1 MADHPDATSEDLAEK
16 KKDLMGKF
24 NPIMVRV
31 YEEAGVSKWSMLFG
45 VFWKTKTFIIIWIIM
60 LAIAEL

>member
-1 MADHPDATSEDLAEK
+1 MADHAEATSEEMAEK

-31 YEEAGVSKWSMLFG
+31 YEEAGVSK
-45 VFWKTKTFIIIWIIM
+45 
-60 LAIAEL
+60 

>member
-31 YEEAGVSKWSMLFG
+31 YEEAGVSKWSILFG
-45 VFWKTKTFIIIWIIM
+45 VFWKTITFIIIWIIM

>member
-1 MADHPDATSEDLAEK
+1 MADHAEATSEEMAEK

-31 YEEAGVSKWSMLFG
+31 YEEAGVSKWSVLFG
-45 VFWKTKTFIIIWIIM
+45 VFWKTISFIIIWIII
-60 LAIAEL
+60 LANAEL